1 MAAKI
6 TEDQLR
12 EIVYQVFQIIDLNQN
27 GVLEEDEVRDFFKTM
42 IAKHQP
48 SRTFSEASFKANWNK
63 MDRNGDDKIDF
74 DELWK
79 FMYAKALANGTIWKA
94 TIVES

>member
-1 MAAKI
+1 
-6 TEDQLR
+6 
-12 EIVYQVFQIIDLNQN
+12 
-27 GVLEEDEVRDFFKTM
+27 M

-79 FMYAKALANGTIWKA
+79 FMYAKALANGTI
-94 TIVES
+94 